1 MTFQA
6 NLLDWYDQHAAD
18 LPWRRRQDAYAV
30 WLSEI
35 MLQQTQ
41 VETVIPYYER
51 FLTAYPSVHDLAAA
65 PIDEVLKRW
74 EGLGY
79 YSRAR
84 NLHRA
89 AQKVSQTF
97 HGEFPATVVGLMH
110 LPGVGRY
117 TAGAIAS
124 IAFGVRAP
132 VLDGNVIR
140 VFARLTDLDAEVSQ
154 TAVRD
159 QLWELAE
166 ARLPDVRPGDYNQ
179 AL

>member
-1 MTFQA
+1 MHHLEAVQSA
-6 NLLDWYDQHAAD
+6 LLDWFGSSREN
-18 LPWRRRQDAYAV
+18 LPWRTGRDPYRV

-41 VETVIPYYER
+41 VETVIPYFER
-51 FLTAYPSVHDLAAA
+51 FVREMPDIPALAAA
-65 PIDEVLKRW
+65 PLDRVLKLW

-89 AQKVSQTF
+89 ARIVVEQHGAQLPSTVDELQK
-97 HGEFPATVVGLMH
+97 
-110 LPGVGRY
+110 LPGIGRY

-124 IAFGVRAP
+124 LAFDQDAP

-140 VFARLTDLDAEVSQ
+140 VLARLLDFKENVSSD
-154 TAVRD
+154 A
-159 QLWELAE
+159 A
-166 ARLPDVRPGDYNQ
+166 ARPGR
-179 AL
+179 AVE